1 MQELAELEG
10 LFDDEYVAS
19 LRSGELAADELGLF
33 AASRMH
39 NCYIEYFSSCERLV
53 GGLEVLL
60 RRIHRRLDRL
70 LALLPASGAHLTVLV
85 RELESLHQTKNL
97 VHVATNGAV
106 VNGALTQLAL
116 TVDDEQTTEG
126 GTSLLAHVDQDVVG
140 RGDLLVEV
148 GKERDVELTQTA
160 LLARSV
166 DPRQVRELG
175 VHAAAQHLTAKLA
188 ELRRLLAERDDLRGA
203 HEGEVHGV
211 EEEHNVLALVVGQRH
226 SLELSVDDGNE
237 FLVVR
242 VADLTAGRQPQA
254 GDPLRHA
261 YVTSRGIGAMTEYY

>member
-19 LRSGELAADELGLF
+19 LRS
-33 AASRMH
+33 
-39 NCYIEYFSSCERLV
+39 
-53 GGLEVLL
+53 
-60 RRIHRRLDRL
+60 
-70 LALLPASGAHLTVLV
+70 ASGAHLTVLV

-226 SLELSVDDGNE
+226 SLELSVDDGWFEVLQRCKLENE
-237 FLVVR
+237 VCWIRDCVAKIHFLGWTWLVGLVEVYR
-242 VADLTAGRQPQA
+242 ARGNQNEGGGPCPPSLSAQHTATI
-254 GDPLRHA
+254 D
-261 YVTSRGIGAMTEYY
+261 